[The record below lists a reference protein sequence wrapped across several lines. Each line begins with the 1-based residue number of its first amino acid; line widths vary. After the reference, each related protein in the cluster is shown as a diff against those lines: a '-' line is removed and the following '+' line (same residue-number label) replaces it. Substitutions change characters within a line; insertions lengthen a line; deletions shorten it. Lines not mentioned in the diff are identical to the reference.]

1 MAERI
6 FKGGEYLVAEVTKD
20 DVFTPEDFTDEQRQI
35 AETTEQFVTNEILPH
50 AEEIEAQNFD
60 LVVEGM
66 RKAGE
71 LGLLMIDA
79 PEEYGGLDLDKATSM
94 LVGEKI
100 GSSGSFSVAF
110 AAHTGIGT
118 LPLIY
123 YGTKE
128 QKERYLEKIITGEWI
143 AAYCLTEPESGSDA
157 LGAQATATLSADG
170 KYYLLNGTKQF
181 ITNGGFAN
189 LFTVFAKIDKEHFT
203 AFLVE
208 RDLRGGVGRPR
219 GEEAG
224 HQGLLDL
231 PGPPRQRQ
239 GAGGERARRDRQ
251 GAQDRLQRPQRRP
264 LQARRRGHRGRQ
276 GRPCRSASST
286 PTSASS
292 SAAPSAPSAP
302 SSEKIADLTA
312 DLFASES
319 LVYRLA
325 GLLDTKLVTLDP
337 AVDNYYEEYQK
348 GIEEYA
354 PECAIAK
361 VFCSDVLADV
371 VDEVVQIHGGYG
383 FVSEYPAERFYRDE
397 RINRIFEGTNEI
409 NRLLIPGMILRK
421 AMKGELPLQK
431 EAMKAFESLMTP
443 SFEEIDESV
452 PFAREKALL
461 KNLKTLFHILSG
473 AAVRKYLDRLADE
486 QEILLAAADM
496 AIQIFALESV
506 VLRAE
511 KALPGASDNKR
522 ALLEAATKVFAFK
535 ATEVIGTAAKKGA
548 FYLEEGD
555 TLTMILSGVRRFAKY
570 DASGLLAAKRRLAKA
585 AIEAEKYIF

>member
-35 AETTEQFVTNEILPH
+35 AETTEQFVTNDILPH

-79 PEEYGGLDLDKATSM
+79 PEEYGGLNLDKATSM

-123 YGTKE
+123 YGTRE
-128 QKERYLEKIITGEWI
+128 QKERYLEKIISGEWV

-157 LGAQATATLSADG
+157 LGAKATATLSADG

-181 ITNGGFAN
+181 ITNAAFAN

-208 RDLRGGVGRPR
+208 RTFEGVSVGPEEKKLGIKGSSTCQVLLDNARVPVENVLGEIGKGHKIAFNVLNVGRFK
-219 GEEAG
+219 
-224 HQGLLDL
+224 L
-231 PGPPRQRQ
+231 
-239 GAGGERARRDRQ
+239 GAGVTGAAKGALSVGIKYANERKQFGRTIGSF
-251 GAQDRLQRPQRRP
+251 GAIQ
-264 LQARRRGHRGRQ
+264 
-276 GRPCRSASST
+276 
-286 PTSASS
+286 
-292 SAAPSAPSAP
+292 
-302 SSEKIADLTA
+302 EKIADLTA

-371 VDEVVQIHGGYG
+371 VDEVLQIHGGYG
-383 FVSEYPAERFYRDE
+383 FVSEYPAEQFYRDE
-397 RINRIFEGTNEI
+397 RINRIFEGTNEV